1 MEVSSRR
8 YVCASCVASGSL
20 RYGVFN
26 KFRHAVPDDIP
37 PPYFPPPKIHGP
49 PVSMRSILG
58 ATSGRF
64 PVAITAARLFPI
76 SGRAFIA
83 EVRSE
88 DVIPDSSF
96 EVKPFP
102 ADRLRYLNDHELLY
116 TTSANSDGL
125 GTAGLLTQSDRPVQG
140 LILLDADNNLSE
152 IQLRLPRVF
161 GAAKRPVTR
170 DGFGST

>member
-1 MEVSSRR
+1 
-8 YVCASCVASGSL
+8 VCASCVASGSL

-37 PPYFPPPKIHGP
+37 PPYFPPRKIHGP
-49 PVSMRSILG
+49 AVSMRSILG
-58 ATSGRF
+58 GTSGRF

-76 SGRAFIA
+76 SDRAFIA
-83 EVRSE
+83 EVRCE
-88 DVIPDSSF
+88 DVIQDSSF

-125 GTAGLLTQSDRPVQG
+125 GTAGMLTQCDRPVQG
-140 LILLDADNNLSE
+140 LILLDADNKLSE
-152 IQLRLPRVF
+152 IQLRLPCVF
-161 GAAKRPVTR
+161 VAA
-170 DGFGST
+170 